1 MEELGGRF
9 EEPRVDRDYTRRL
22 TKSAELDPWGFPG
35 TESAT
40 KAWAGPNPHPHHTRS
55 RYEAWSSCGSPTT
68 GVGTVPE
75 SVTYLWILTGMTCLA
90 SVEEDVLSPVVT

>member
-35 TESAT
+35 IESAT
-40 KAWAGPNPHPHHTRS
+40 KAWAGPNPHPITH
-55 RYEAWSSCGSPTT
+55 
-68 GVGTVPE
+68 
-75 SVTYLWILTGMTCLA
+75 M
-90 SVEEDVLSPVVT
+90 